1 MIKVKPDAH
10 TTIFIGADSGIR
22 THTVQI
28 LSLLPPT
35 YCAMPACANLIPIG
49 RSHDCLPCIL
59 GLQASLCSWLWPI
72 DRAPHYLP
80 GQTRRIVSNSWV
92 YSTTCGHTILSHS
105 APSMLDPVGLK
116 TAVYP
121 FDLVQPTGIEPVST
135 VAYLVPT
142 LGFEPSPRALQAHAS
157 TRLA

>member
-22 THTVQI
+22 TRTVQI

-35 YCAMPACANLIPIG
+35 YCAMSACANLIPIG

-59 GLQASLCSWLWPI
+59 GLQASLCSWLWLI

-105 APSMLDPVGLK
+105 APSMLDPAGLK

-121 FDLVQPTGIEPVST
+121 LTWCNLQESNLFQRLHIWSRLLVSNQ
-135 VAYLVPT
+135 ALVLFRHT
-142 LGFEPSPRALQAHAS
+142 LPPG
-157 TRLA
+157 